1 MAHICAHRYV
11 VKNEGAEP
19 VFFDDI
25 DIVKTVRKRTFEGD
39 KYIVHMKH
47 VKALPVALAY
57 QTLCVV
63 HRGGE
68 SVDFVIPEKCSHEGC
83 SNCDLSCK
91 VEI

>member
-11 VKNEGAEP
+11 VKGEGAEP

-39 KYIVHMKH
+39 KYIVHLKGLE
-47 VKALPVALAY
+47 ALPVALAY
-57 QTLCVV
+57 KTLCIV
-63 HRGGE
+63 HRA
-68 SVDFVIPEKCSHEGC
+68 DNFVEFEIPTGCGHKNCSC
-83 SNCDLSCK
+83 KSLSCK